1 VPRVRVAACQ
11 INTVVGDL
19 DGNLAAILS
28 ALEEAE
34 AAGCDIAAFPEL
46 ALTGYPPEDLVLKPG
61 FITDNLD
68 ALEKL
73 AART

>member
-1 VPRVRVAACQ
+1 MSRVRVAACQ

-19 DGNLAAILS
+19 DGNLAAMLA

-46 ALTGYPPEDLVLKPG
+46 A
-61 FITDNLD
+61 
-68 ALEKL
+68 
-73 AART
+73 